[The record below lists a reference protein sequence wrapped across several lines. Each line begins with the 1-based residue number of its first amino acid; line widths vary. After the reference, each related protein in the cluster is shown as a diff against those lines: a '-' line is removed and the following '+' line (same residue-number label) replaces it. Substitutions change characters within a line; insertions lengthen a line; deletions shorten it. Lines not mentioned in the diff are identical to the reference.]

1 MPTLAGQMQVA
12 GASSAAILTGG
23 PTVGG
28 TLAALQAIT
37 AGGFNIDVNG
47 VVSEIG
53 PVNFSG
59 AASLAACAALLNT
72 AMTATCTVTYSG
84 TAFVVTTHASGPAA
98 TLTYASA
105 PSGATVEADVSA
117 TCLLTSGTAASL
129 TQGATGGALNP
140 QWVPCRGQYIRPRT
154 PFGTPRPHAGLET
167 WSTGTHYDYWLRVG
181 RWGGAHGI
189 VVKPDTLRIPY
200 DPSGSYYVSIADDS
214 SETTLPSPPTVQ
226 KPPPGV
232 R

>member
-23 PTVGG
+23 ATVGG
-28 TLAALQAIT
+28 TLAALQAVT
-37 AGGFNIDVNG
+37 AGGFNIDING
-47 VVSEIG
+47 QVVEVG

-59 AASLAACAALLNT
+59 AATLAACAALLNT

-84 TAFVVTTHASGPAA
+84 TAFVITTHASGPTA

-140 QWVPCRGQYIRPRT
+140 QWVSCRGQYIRVRT
-154 PFGTPRPHAGLET
+154 PFGTPRPVAGMLY
-167 WSTGTHYDYWLRVG
+167 STGTRWDYSRNVG
-181 RWGGAHGI
+181 RWGGAIG
-189 VVKPDTLRIPY
+189 VVPKPDLLRIPF
-200 DPSGSYYVSIADDS
+200 DPSAQYYVSTADDS
-214 SETTLPSPPTVQ
+214 SETTLVTPYTVQ